1 MYKETDLTDKIIC
14 CAYKVHNTLGAGFL
28 EKVYENA
35 LRFEMESIGI
45 KVAQQMPIHVF
56 YKNQT
61 VGEYFADL
69 VVEEKV
75 VLELKAVETLSSVH
89 EIQLK
94 NYLLGCRLELGL
106 LLNFGKK
113 VEVRRKYIALK

>member
-56 YKNQT
+56 YKDQT

>member
-1 MYKETDLTDKIIC
+1 
-14 CAYKVHNTLGAGFL
+14 
-28 EKVYENA
+28 
-35 LRFEMESIGI
+35 
-45 KVAQQMPIHVF
+45 MPINVF
-56 YKNQT
+56 YKDQA

-75 VLELKAVETLSSVH
+75 ILELKAVETLSAVH

-113 VEVRRKYIALK
+113 VEVRRKYIASK